1 MYLRFFCLLSNLIFQ
16 FQHNAT
22 KSAIRFGYYDQTAKR
37 HPFLGAFGYLFTVFS
52 CLYNILSREHKVE
65 LGLMKMAARPVRL
78 AFSAEG
84 TPSPAAALA
93 LRFCRNGIWIFDEI
107 VHFSE
112 FTEVARSG
120 ELHAEMHILVAFG
133 PGVRL

>member
-1 MYLRFFCLLSNLIFQ
+1 MSFCCKY
-16 FQHNAT
+16 H
-22 KSAIRFGYYDQTAKR
+22 KSPSTCAVKR
-37 HPFLGAFGYLFTVFS
+37 LFPF
-52 CLYNILSREHKVE
+52 
-65 LGLMKMAARPVRL
+65 MKMAARPVRL

-120 ELHAEMHILVAFG
+120 ELHAEMHILVALSL
-133 PGVRL
+133 GVRL